1 MVLADPDLAGIHFT
15 GSTKVFQQLWRTV
28 GDNIARYRGYPR
40 LVGETGGKDFVVA
53 HTSAD
58 VDALHTALIRGAY
71 EYQGQK
77 CSAASRAYV
86 PRSHLGGWAAGP
98 AGRHH
103 RLADLRRR
111 DRLRQLRR
119 CGDRRRGVRPA
130 HRRAGADRR

>member
-1 MVLADPDLAGIHFT
+1 MLADPDLAGIHFT
-15 GSTKVFQQLWRTV
+15 GSTEVFQQLWRTV

-58 VDALHTALIRGAY
+58 VDALHTALIRGAF

-86 PRSHLGGWAAGP
+86 PRSLWEGG
-98 AGRHH
+98 
-103 RLADLRRR
+103 LR
-111 DRLRQLRR
+111 DRLAATADSLTYGDVADFGNFGGAVIDGGRSPGTPRR
-119 CGDRRRGVRPA
+119 WS
-130 HRRAGADRR
+130 